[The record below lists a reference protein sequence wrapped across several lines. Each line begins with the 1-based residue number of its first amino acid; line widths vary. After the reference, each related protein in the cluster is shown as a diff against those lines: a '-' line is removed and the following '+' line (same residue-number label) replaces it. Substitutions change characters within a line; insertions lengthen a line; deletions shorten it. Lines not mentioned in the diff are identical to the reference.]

1 MKSFSKKQAS
11 IAQADLLVPFKNI
24 FKKNNK
30 LEHPE
35 KKFIAR
41 AFRGSSCFWTNF
53 FHKYVVVLYQEPF
66 SDIHFYFPAGV
77 ETCPRCSIPWN
88 QARCVGQ
95 KWQLIIKT
103 RFRGEKLKECL
114 RDKAVVG

>member
-1 MKSFSKKQAS
+1 MSRQVFRRLVLTYLREKKQPFFCYCLYHVLS
-11 IAQADLLVPFKNI
+11 ESGDLNPDYMK
-24 FKKNNK
+24 
-30 LEHPE
+30 
-35 KKFIAR
+35 
-41 AFRGSSCFWTNF
+41 T
-53 FHKYVVVLYQEPF
+53 
-66 SDIHFYFPAGV
+66 GV